1 MFKLLWGWSKY
12 QADSAKTPWRQRRRR
27 VQSFLRALAFLFE
40 VVLSLRNLPFCCL
53 LNLSPSPVTHFR
65 LSKGKT
71 THFRNLFRVRS
82 IDHIP
87 E

>member
-40 VVLSLRNLPFCCL
+40 VVISLRNLPFCGV
-53 LNLSPSPVTHFR
+53 LNLSPSPVTHLR

-71 THFRNLFRVRS
+71 THFRFS
-82 IDHIP
+82 KP
-87 E
+87 F